1 MDIQE
6 MIELVKETKDFVEN
20 RERAGHIKTKGR
32 ADYVTHVDTDI
43 QEFLFRELKACVPS
57 AQRLGAVR
65 EYQGGKRIF
74 LRSFP

>member
-32 ADYVTHVDTDI
+32 ADYVTQVDTDI
-43 QEFLFRELKACVPS
+43 QEFLFRELKAVS
-57 AQRLGAVR
+57 RILR
-65 EYQGGKRIF
+65 FWGKR
-74 LRSFP
+74 RDCMR

>member
-32 ADYVTHVDTDI
+32 ADYVTQVDTDI
-43 QEFLFRELKACVPS
+43 QNFCS
-57 AQRLGAVR
+57 G
-65 EYQGGKRIF
+65 
-74 LRSFP
+74 S